1 MKRKHSHCTQL
12 DEFGIFT
19 KINCTLTIKQVAELC
34 FKSVRTVTL
43 WNQGKRPIP
52 PECVRLIRIYQRRE
66 LGTDNQW
73 SGFQMMGDV
82 LVLPTRQA
90 ITPQQLLIA
99 IGVLEIS
106 AESDRVCSSR
116 IVRCARAIQNINNSR
131 RS

>member
-52 PECVRLIRIYQRRE
+52 PECIRLIRIYESRE
-66 LGTDNQW
+66 LGIGKSW
-73 SGFQMMGDV
+73 KGFQMIGES
-82 LVLPTRQA
+82 LILPTGH
-90 ITPQQLLIA
+90 IVDPQQIIVAL
-99 IGVLEIS
+99 GVLEIS
-106 AESDRVCSSR
+106 APKEQVQASQLIKYSRVLAKYER
-116 IVRCARAIQNINNSR
+116 
-131 RS
+131 